1 MSVHEDRKGR
11 FRPVP
16 ASALVSTRLS
26 QSCPVRCGAVRVF
39 EMVQIAHSSCVL
51 VFIYAALELWWEAL
65 EAGHR
70 VSDLVAFIYQS

>member
-39 EMVQIAHSSCVL
+39 EMVQPTAPAFLCS
-51 VFIYAALELWWEAL
+51 FMQLWNPGGRLW
-65 EAGHR
+65 R
-70 VSDLVAFIYQS
+70 RDTVSDLVAFIYQS